1 MDRVDRPLSPHA
13 TLYSWQ
19 ITNTLSILHR
29 LTGIFLSL
37 GAFVLVWWLMSL
49 AGGQSAYQS
58 TSELIDSVPF
68 KLLACAWIFSF
79 FFHLANGVRHLF
91 WDVGHGFEPGQ
102 IRASGWAVVVF
113 AVLAGAAYAAAV
125 VF

>member
-13 TLYSWQ
+13 TLYSWR
-19 ITNTLSILHR
+19 ITNTLSIIHR
-29 LTGIFLSL
+29 LTGVFLSL
-37 GAFVLVWWLMSL
+37 GAFVLAWWLMSL
-49 AGGQSAYQS
+49 AGGPSAYES
-58 TSELIDSVPF
+58 ALLLIDTVFF
-68 KLLACAWIFSF
+68 KLLATAWVFSF

-91 WDVGHGFEPGQ
+91 WDVGHGFEPAQ

-113 AVLAGAAYAAAV
+113 AVIVAAAYAVTV